1 MKFPYCVYVVLWIDQ
16 TNVAVAFEGAAV
28 AHATDGIDL
37 YGQAT
42 EMCTVKLRN
51 LKMRSFFEKIKTYPK
66 IRIARTKFVR
76 TVK

>member
-1 MKFPYCVYVVLWIDQ
+1 MKIIKFPYCVYVVLWIDQ

-42 EMCTVKLRN
+42 EMYTVELCN
-51 LKMRSFFEKIKTYPK
+51 LKMRSFFETIRTYRE
-66 IRIARTKFVR
+66 IRIART
-76 TVK
+76 